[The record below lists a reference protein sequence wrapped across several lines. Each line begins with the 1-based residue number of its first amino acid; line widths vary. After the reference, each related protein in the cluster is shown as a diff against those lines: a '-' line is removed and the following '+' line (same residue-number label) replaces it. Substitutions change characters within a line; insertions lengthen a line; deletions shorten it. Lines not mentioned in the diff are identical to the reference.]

1 MIIVVNHAM
10 LKPVI
15 SRYPVNWKH
24 ESTVEVNW
32 KSDKMN
38 FPANLPVNV
47 ELYYPKVG
55 DLFFPFFFFCS
66 LKLLFKSH

>member
-1 MIIVVNHAM
+1 M

-15 SRYPVNWKH
+15 SRHPVNWKH
-24 ESTVEVNW
+24 ESTVEVKW

-55 DLFFPFFFFCS
+55 DLFF
-66 LKLLFKSH
+66 LLFFLLFSKTAI